1 MRARIV
7 ALGLS
12 ISFLLT
18 GTVQAAEKP
27 LQQVR
32 ESSQPPLD
40 AEHAPQVTAQEAVS
54 PEAVAAFDEALRSNA
69 DALDAL
75 YAAMKQDAGGR
86 WEGVTYALSNDNS
99 LDPDWI
105 LQTPKVWGLP
115 AADVKNGAGLFVAD
129 RVTRLVASAQSFVD
143 ITTLTPFPTGRFESA
158 IVAGLRQLA
167 QSGRPVTV
175 RYLAGWYPGP
185 AGGRLTQSEYLRRVI
200 QGLKGIPNSK
210 LKIFAGAMQVNV
222 TTWNHAKIVAVDG
235 QRAMVGGE
243 NLWDDD
249 YLQVYPA
256 HDLSIHL
263 NGSSAFAMHTFADTL
278 WASVCKYTMT
288 SWRPAYWE
296 SGWQDVKTGCLAR
309 AGVVRT
315 PGPGRL
321 RVLNA
326 GRLGGLVWPS
336 ENGNAADVAFLLAF
350 RGSRSTIRIAQQDL
364 GMSIGVK
371 WLFWEAGMQE
381 IAQALVRRQHV
392 YIVLSNDNAQAGPN
406 GAKYT
411 AGVPLTG
418 TADRIKSDVAR
429 QPGAPTGK
437 ELIDLLCSN
446 LHLTT
451 LRFGPSDQWPN
462 GFKFA
467 NHSKFWMVDD
477 RLFYVGSENLYP
489 SDLQEYGVILNDAG
503 AAAQMKQEYWDKL
516 WSYSSRAAIS
526 GSEAGR
532 CYFR

>member
-1 MRARIV
+1 MRSRIV

-12 ISFLLT
+12 ISFLLIA
-18 GTVQAAEKP
+18 TVQAAEKS

-32 ESSQPPLD
+32 ESGQPGLD
-40 AEHAPQVTAQEAVS
+40 AEHAPQAPAEGAVS
-54 PEAVAAFDEALRSNA
+54 AEAAAAFDTALRQNA
-69 DALDAL
+69 DPLDAL

-86 WEGVTYALSNDNS
+86 WEGVTYALSNDNAF
-99 LDPDWI
+99 DPIWL
-105 LQTPKVWGLP
+105 LQTPHVWGK
-115 AADVKNGAGLFVAD
+115 AASEVKDGAGLFVAD
-129 RVTRLVASAQSFVD
+129 RVARLVASAEHFVD
-143 ITTLTPFPTGRFESA
+143 ITTLSPFPTGRFESA
-158 IVAGLRQLA
+158 IVTGLHHLA

-185 AGGRLTQSEYLRRVI
+185 NGGRLAQSEYLQKVI

-210 LKIFAGAMQVNV
+210 LKIYAGAMQVNV

-235 QRAMVGGE
+235 QRAMTGGQ
-243 NLWDDD
+243 NLWDED

-256 HDLSIHL
+256 HDLSLHL
-263 NGSSAFAMHTFADTL
+263 NGSSAFAMHTFADVL
-278 WASVCKYTMT
+278 WDSVCKYTLP
-288 SWRPAYWE
+288 SWKAAYWE
-296 SGWQDVKTGCLAR
+296 AGWNDVKTGCLAR
-309 AGVVRT
+309 SGVVQTR
-315 PGPGRL
+315 GPGNL

-336 ENGNAADVAFLLAF
+336 DRGNAADVAFLLAF
-350 RGSRSTIRIAQQDL
+350 RSSRSTIRIAQQDL
-364 GMSIGVK
+364 GQSFGITWM
-371 WLFWEAGMQE
+371 FWEAGMTE

-392 YIVLSNDNAQAGPN
+392 YIVLSSDNAQAGPG
-406 GAKYT
+406 GAKYW

-418 TADRIKSDVAR
+418 TADRIRSDVAR

-437 ELIDLLCSN
+437 DLIDLLCSN
-446 LHLTT
+446 LHLAPI
-451 LRFGPSDQWPN
+451 RFGPSDQWPN
-462 GFKFA
+462 GFKIA

-516 WSYSSRAAIS
+516 WSFSSRAAIS